1 MQKFAVLFDAYWDPR
16 SHQPTATMQDQDDD
30 ADADAAA
37 TGHNNKSHL

>member
-1 MQKFAVLFDAYWDPR
+1 MQKFAVLFDADWDPR

-30 ADADAAA
+30 ADAAA